1 LFADD
6 SLLFFKGDPQQ
17 ANIIKEVLSDY
28 TRSTGQLINPY
39 KCSILFGTG
48 CPQDART
55 EVRGVLQ
62 LQEEAFETKY
72 LGLPTPEGRM
82 KHDQFQPLSAHFGK
96 RMAYWSDKNLSQAA
110 KEVQIKS
117 VAQALPTY
125 SMGVFK
131 LPTTLCEDYMRL
143 IRKYWW
149 GASNGRSRVQWCSW
163 EEMIM
168 PKGIGGMGFRDL
180 KLFNQALL
188 ARQAWRLIYYAD
200 SLCAR
205 LLKAKYYRQGKLTDT
220 AFPSN
225 ATPTW
230 KAIEYR
236 LELLKKGAI
245 WRVANGQS
253 IRIWRDNWIPREY
266 SLKPITRR
274 RRRRSRVRWVS
285 NFEEC

>member
-1 LFADD
+1 
-6 SLLFFKGDPQQ
+6 
-17 ANIIKEVLSDY
+17 
-28 TRSTGQLINPY
+28 
-39 KCSILFGTG
+39 
-48 CPQDART
+48 
-55 EVRGVLQ
+55 
-62 LQEEAFETKY
+62 
-72 LGLPTPEGRM
+72 M
-82 KHDQFQPLSAHFGK
+82 
-96 RMAYWSDKNLSQAA
+96 
-110 KEVQIKS
+110 
-117 VAQALPTY
+117 AQALPTY

-188 ARQAWRLIYYAD
+188 ARQAWRLIYYPD

-225 ATPTW
+225 ASPTW
-230 KAIEYR
+230 KAIEYG

-274 RRRRSRVRWVS
+274 RRSRV
-285 NFEEC
+285 